1 MTQPTKQIYLLRVNE
16 FASDAPAGFNVA
28 LVVRATCITCARS
41 VAAGAAGAE
50 GTAVWRD
57 PERSTCKEVK
67 QEGINGVVLRSEA

>member
-1 MTQPTKQIYLLRVNE
+1 MKQIYLLEQTQADKSLR
-16 FASDAPAGFNVA
+16 DAPGFTQSM
-28 LVVRATCITCARS
+28 VVRAACVTCARS

-67 QEGINGVVLRSEA
+67 QEGINGVVLRSESC

>member
-1 MTQPTKQIYLLRVNE
+1 MTQPTKQIYLLRMTE
-16 FASDAPAGFNVA
+16 HPPVA
-28 LVVRATCITCARS
+28 LVVRAACITCARA

-67 QEGINGVVLRSEA
+67 QEGINGVVLRSES